1 MKESYSDEM
10 GKRVGLNEYIKK
22 SNLQAADSH
31 LESQEDEFQW
41 KSRVLEDLFE
51 VVNKDSS
58 KRVTAAYDL
67 ILNMARNHIKTYNK
81 QIEEQENEINE
92 DTPKVIKDVL
102 ISSVNVLKEQ
112 RTFYNK
118 ISEQFYNLSE
128 EETQSQKALSSLIRT
143 MQKDVVSKYETSRK
157 NDPIAVQIDNEIV
170 VGPTDDTKYLHL
182 N

>member
-1 MKESYSDEM
+1 MTWHA
-10 GKRVGLNEYIKK
+10 N
-22 SNLQAADSH
+22 
-31 LESQEDEFQW
+31 
-41 KSRVLEDLFE
+41 
-51 VVNKDSS
+51 
-58 KRVTAAYDL
+58 
-67 ILNMARNHIKTYNK
+67 IKTYNK

-128 EETQSQKALSSLIRT
+128 EETQSQKSLSSLIRT

-170 VGPTDDTKYLHL
+170 VGLGSTICHRGRSYKCCEDIFRDTSRIFRTKSVTLGE
-182 N
+182 